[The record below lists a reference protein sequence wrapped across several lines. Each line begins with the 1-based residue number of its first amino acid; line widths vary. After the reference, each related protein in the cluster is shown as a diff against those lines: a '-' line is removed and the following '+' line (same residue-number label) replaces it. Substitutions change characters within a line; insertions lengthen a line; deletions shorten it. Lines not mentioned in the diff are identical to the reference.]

1 MHPWMPRPSGDGPPP
16 PNIRTE
22 LHHKKFPSLLKVWKV
37 KNLWCNPELVRKDCP
52 CQEAEDY
59 KSKDANSK
67 HTLPIVTVTI
77 NIRGARQRPGI
88 VGMAVTEKDV
98 YGTFANCN
106 IECEEQTEEA
116 IEGVIT
122 LHPQFRLAC
131 RNQNGDYKGFEED
144 GCYNQWQESSNDVRH
159 TEVCH
164 SCTVGTE
171 NRHETVQVCEN
182 LPILLNTFC

>member
-22 LHHKKFPSLLKVWKV
+22 LHHKKFPSLLKVRKV
-37 KNLWCNPELVRKDCP
+37 KNLWCDPELVRKDCP
-52 CQEAEDY
+52 CQEAEDD

-67 HTLPIVTVTI
+67 HALPIVTVTI

-88 VGMAVTEKDV
+88 VGMAVTE
-98 YGTFANCN
+98 
-106 IECEEQTEEA
+106 EA

-122 LHPQFRLAC
+122 VHPQFRLAC